1 MADAKNV
8 KTAEDIKLPEGTQDM
23 EAEESTDKSIDKNI
37 DKNIGKSKEKKDKNV
52 SEASHRKKRLIGS
65 FPAKVAAF
73 FLLAVSSFVAAGSII
88 CVVFAL
94 ATGMYEGNTP
104 DEVFMDMGMSQIRT
118 AAYRMR
124 NYIQNGTEEWLIQE
138 YLASTNC
145 DVDIL
150 YPALAERDGSKGLI
164 WGTYD
169 GSYETDLKTD
179 ISLTFEAGDGSI
191 KVGGTSVSTLEPQLY
206 RIYVNPEFP
215 QNDNLRQ
222 FYKGITFVYEGR
234 EIFLWSAISS
244 CLVVFLCF
252 IFLMRSAGHSN
263 DREELSAESFRGLHL
278 DVLTVGFLFGLAIIT
293 GIAFQVMDELALQYM
308 LLGILLISV
317 IAAVAAVWVTGF
329 FYEAER
335 QFKRG
340 KWWRHT
346 LIYIVLNFGRKLFKA
361 LFKGIA
367 AMFRGIPLVMT
378 TVVLYLGLCIAEFLG
393 IGLFMRPRG
402 GIVLWALEKLILFP
416 VILYIAVTCKRLLR
430 ASEALA
436 EGRQDHVVDTS
447 LMFGDFKEHGKNLNS
462 IGQGISK
469 AVAERMK
476 SEHLKTELI
485 TNVSHDIK
493 TPLTSIINYSGLIS
507 EEKMENEKIT
517 EYAQV
522 LLRQSDRLKKLL
534 EDLVEASKATTGNL
548 EVNLVPCEVGVILS
562 QAVGEYQQKL
572 EEKELELITTQ
583 PEEPVRIMADGRHL
597 WRVFDN
603 LLNNICKYAQE
614 NSRVY
619 LNVEL
624 REKEVCIIFRNMSKY
639 PLNMSPEELEERFVR
654 GDKSRHMEGNG
665 LGLSIAGSLM
675 DLQNGR
681 MEILT
686 DGDLFKVT
694 LRFKQL
700 EG

>member
-1 MADAKNV
+1 MAEAENV
-8 KTAEDIKLPEGTQDM
+8 KASEDVALSGETEEVK
-23 EAEESTDKSIDKNI
+23 AEERK
-37 DKNIGKSKEKKDKNV
+37 KE
-52 SEASHRKKRLIGS
+52 KRLIGS

-88 CVVFAL
+88 CGVVAL
-94 ATGMYEGNTP
+94 ATGMYEGSTP
-104 DEVFMDMGMSQIRT
+104 GEVFMDMGMSQIRT

-124 NYIQNGTEEWLIQE
+124 NYIQDETEEWLIQE
-138 YLASTNC
+138 YFESSNC

-169 GSYETDLKTD
+169 GSYETDLKAD
-179 ISLTFEAGDGSI
+179 ISLSFEPGDGNI
-191 KVGGTSVSTLEPQLY
+191 RVGKTIVSTMEPQLY

-222 FYKGITFVYEGR
+222 LYKGITFLYEGR
-234 EIFLWSAISS
+234 DIFWGSAIAG
-244 CLVVFLCF
+244 CLVALLCF

-263 DREELSAESFRGLHL
+263 DWEELSAETFRGLHL
-278 DVLTVGFLFGLAIIT
+278 DVLTVGFLFGLGIIA
-293 GIAFQVMDELALQYM
+293 GIAYQVMDELALQYM
-308 LLGILLISV
+308 LLMILLLSV

-329 FYEAER
+329 FYEAAR
-335 QFKRG
+335 QIKRG

-346 LIYIVLNFGRKLFKA
+346 LIYIVLNFI
-361 LFKGIA
+361 FKGIA

-378 TVVLYLGLCIAEFLG
+378 TVILYFGLCIAEFFIG

-402 GIVLWALEKLILFP
+402 GFALWVLEKLVLFP
-416 VILYIAVTCKRLLR
+416 VILYIAVTCKRLLK

-436 EGRQDHVVDTS
+436 EGQQDHVVDTS
-447 LMFGDFKEHGKNLNS
+447 LMFGDFKKHGENLNS

-507 EEKMENEKIT
+507 EEKTENEKIT
-517 EYAQV
+517 EYSQV

-583 PEEPVRIMADGRHL
+583 PEEPVRILADGRHL

-603 LLNNICKYAQE
+603 MLNNICKYAQE

-624 REKEVCIIFRNMSKY
+624 REKEVWIIFRNMSKY

-654 GDKSRHMEGNG
+654 GDRSRHMEGNG
-665 LGLSIAGSLM
+665 LGLSIARSLM
-675 DLQNGR
+675 DLLSGR
-681 MEILT
+681 MEIVT

-694 LRFKQL
+694 LRFKRL